1 MWVFCA
7 SRVEL
12 HGVQFIVERVAD
24 VRNNALESILSFHG
38 VCSIVVMLSFYLR
51 SLAYRRL
58 AAVANI
64 VIYNVDERDCG
75 QTMQDQKKI
84 GRAGFKTSYLAI
96 TGPLL
101 KTLPPK
107 TASTAHDES
116 W

>member
-1 MWVFCA
+1 M
-7 SRVEL
+7 
-12 HGVQFIVERVAD
+12 QFIVERVAD
-24 VRNNALESILSFHG
+24 VRYNALESMLSFLY

-101 KTLPPK
+101 KTIFTK
-107 TASTAHDES
+107 NSFCR
-116 W
+116 